1 MPEMK
6 LLPNQLKEAA
16 YHRTHYAACPAPGT
30 TVDDIT
36 NNDYWTHV
44 AKKLRPGTL
53 IEVLPEDMTFF
64 ATLIVLWVG
73 QNVIRVKLLNFVN
86 LTDEVAES
94 EEEEGQHKVSW
105 RNGKNW
111 CVMRKTDGA
120 IIKENL
126 PSKKD
131 ALIWLADLET
141 GQMTGN

>member
-16 YHRTHYAACPAPGT
+16 FQRTHFAACPAPGT
-30 TVDDIT
+30 TLEDIA
-36 NNDYWTHV
+36 NNEYWTHV
-44 AKKLRPGTL
+44 ARKLRPGTL

-73 QNVIRVKLLNFVN
+73 MNVVRVKVLSFVN
-86 LTDEVAES
+86 LGDEEATSEGEESANKVA
-94 EEEEGQHKVSW
+94 W

-111 CVMRKTDGA
+111 CVLRRNDGA

-126 PSKKD
+126 ASKKD
-131 ALIWLADLET
+131 ALIWVADFET
-141 GQMTGN
+141 GQMAG